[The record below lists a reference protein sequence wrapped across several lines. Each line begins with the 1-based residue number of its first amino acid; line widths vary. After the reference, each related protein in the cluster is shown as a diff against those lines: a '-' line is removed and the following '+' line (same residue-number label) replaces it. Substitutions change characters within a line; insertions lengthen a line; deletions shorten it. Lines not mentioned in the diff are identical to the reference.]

1 MIHMVCCLVNILLGI
16 PDDQL
21 VSEYGFC
28 CKPGDNEET
37 CIVFTLAEIETILE
51 KYYLIPYKAV
61 QLLAFDLQLDLPNDK
76 KSNYMFRMYQNGK
89 NEVGLLKRSPLTFI
103 LKSVLMNLFWLV

>member
-1 MIHMVCCLVNILLGI
+1 MVCCLFNILQGI

-28 CKPGDNEET
+28 CSPGDNEET

-61 QLLAFDLQLDLPNDK
+61 QLLAFDLGVRTESEENK
-76 KSNYMFRMYQNGK
+76 KYK
-89 NEVGLLKRSPLTFI
+89 NH
-103 LKSVLMNLFWLV
+103 

>member
-1 MIHMVCCLVNILLGI
+1 MVHMVCCLVNILQGI

-28 CKPGDNEET
+28 CSPGDNEET

-89 NEVGLLKRSPLTFI
+89 NEVNDCKNYTGITGGFSGGNIYLKAP
-103 LKSVLMNLFWLV
+103 